1 MTTSQL
7 PTDPATRAADLR
19 IARNL
24 HASAVMRRDA
34 EVAAVER
41 LDELIADLST
51 DPAEPNTSAER
62 VETPNAT
69 EPSGVAGPSIDEP
82 DDGTIMVVRQAMQ
95 FAYKCDQRTKVT
107 ILTRRPRTMLDASD
121 VHQ

>member
-1 MTTSQL
+1 MTL
-7 PTDPATRAADLR
+7 DPATGAAHLR
-19 IARNL
+19 IARTL
-24 HASAVMRRDA
+24 RDRAIMGRDA
-34 EVAAVER
+34 EIAAVER
-41 LDELIADLST
+41 LDELIADLLA
-51 DPAEPNTSAER
+51 DPAKPNTSAER